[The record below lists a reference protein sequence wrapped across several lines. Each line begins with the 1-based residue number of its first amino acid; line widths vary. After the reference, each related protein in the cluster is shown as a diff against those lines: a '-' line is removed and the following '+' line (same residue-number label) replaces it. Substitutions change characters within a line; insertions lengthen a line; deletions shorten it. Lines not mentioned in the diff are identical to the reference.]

1 MSSDLLRIGELAARA
16 GVSTRTVD
24 YYTGLGLL
32 APSGRSSG
40 NFRLYHPTNVQR
52 VGTIQ
57 RLEAHGLRL
66 EEIGHLLNSGGDDHG
81 DHGECAETP
90 ASGCLGDPQALTDR
104 LATLV
109 EQARVLQDVADAA
122 DATTRGV
129 LATLAARAQA
139 LIAAGLLLAG
149 DLIPG
154 AEFLPPL

>member
-1 MSSDLLRIGELAARA
+1 MSNDLLRIGELAAQA
-16 GVSTRTVD
+16 GVSPRTVD

-32 APSGRSSG
+32 TPGGRSGG

-52 VGTIQ
+52 IETIR

-66 EEIGHLLNSGGDDHG
+66 EEITHLLNCSGDD
-81 DHGECAETP
+81 DHSSCAEDP
-90 ASGCLGDPQALTDR
+90 KSGCPGDPQSLTER
-104 LATLV
+104 LAALV
-109 EQARVLQDVADAA
+109 EQARLLQEAAADSA

-139 LIAAGLLLAG
+139 LIAAGLLLTG

-154 AEFLPPL
+154 ADFLPPL

>member
-1 MSSDLLRIGELAARA
+1 MSDDLLRIGELAAQA
-16 GVSTRTVD
+16 GVSPRTVD

-32 APSGRSSG
+32 TPSGRSGG

-52 VGTIQ
+52 IGTIR

-66 EEIGHLLNSGGDDHG
+66 EEITHLLNRSGDD
-81 DHGECAETP
+81 DHSSCAEDP
-90 ASGCLGDPQALTDR
+90 ATGCPADPLTLTHR

-109 EQARVLQDVADAA
+109 EQARVLQGVADGA

-139 LIAAGLLLAG
+139 LIAAGLLLTG
-149 DLIPG
+149 DLMPG